1 MDEIRPDIGVPHHVP
16 KKSCRTSATLSQ
28 PFTIRSRETYR
39 FHGSDPFTKEAWS
52 MHFSP
57 RRLAPVCV
65 CVSSFPRSFSSLRIV
80 SRTIEYP
87 AWVVEPARIVFLEKA
102 LPFLR
107 CYFLFVPFKSVNETR
122 KLAFVGAANSKGGC
136 ANAFLYAPLFMTG
149 LPLWIISEWRHFKL
163 LVYSWMIQEVWFF
176 WNL

>member
-1 MDEIRPDIGVPHHVP
+1 MFPITCEEIVSNVRDSFAAIHHPQSRNISFPRIWPFHQGSLVDALF
-16 KKSCRTSATLSQ
+16 AT
-28 PFTIRSRETYR
+28 TTR
-39 FHGSDPFTKEAWS
+39 A
-52 MHFSP
+52 
-57 RRLAPVCV
+57 CV

-107 CYFLFVPFKSVNETR
+107 CYFLFAPFKSVNEGTR
-122 KLAFVGAANSKGGC
+122 KLAFVDAANSKGRC
-136 ANAFLYAPLFMTG
+136 VNAFLYAPLFMTG
-149 LPLWIISEWRHFKL
+149 LPLWIISEWRHLKL
-163 LVYSWMIQEVWFF
+163 LVYSWIIQKVWFF

>member
-1 MDEIRPDIGVPHHVP
+1 MFPITCEEIVSNVRDSFAAIHHPQSRNVSFP
-16 KKSCRTSATLSQ
+16 RIWPFHQGSLVDALFAT
-28 PFTIRSRETYR
+28 TTC
-39 FHGSDPFTKEAWS
+39 A
-52 MHFSP
+52 
-57 RRLAPVCV
+57 CV

-107 CYFLFVPFKSVNETR
+107 CYFLFAPFKSVNEGTR

-136 ANAFLYAPLFMTG
+136 VNAFLYAPLFMTG

-163 LVYSWMIQEVWFF
+163 LVYSWIIQEVWFF